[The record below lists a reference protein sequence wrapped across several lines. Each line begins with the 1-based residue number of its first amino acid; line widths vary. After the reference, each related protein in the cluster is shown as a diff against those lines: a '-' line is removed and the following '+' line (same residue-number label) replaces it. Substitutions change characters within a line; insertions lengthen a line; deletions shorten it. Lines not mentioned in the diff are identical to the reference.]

1 MQALR
6 KKRALMI
13 NQPQVV
19 SNCNSNDFFINK
31 IFLQTAEEID
41 EYFDKLE
48 RRIGEE
54 RAEKKLLASQKE
66 VYKQE

>member
-1 MQALR
+1 MQPGMQALR
-6 KKRALMI
+6 KKRALLI

-19 SNCNSNDFFINK
+19 SNCNSIDLFVNK
-31 IFLQTAEEID
+31 NCVQTAEEID

-54 RAEKKLLASQKE
+54 RAEKKLLAN
-66 VYKQE
+66 

>member
-1 MQALR
+1 MQPGMQALR
-6 KKRALMI
+6 KKRALLI

-19 SNCNSNDFFINK
+19 SNCSSIDFFVNENCV
-31 IFLQTAEEID
+31 QTAEEID

-54 RAEKKLLASQKE
+54 RAEKKLLAN
-66 VYKQE
+66 